1 MPTTTNTATHCYH
14 CGESLPPGVSISVP
28 LDGAERAMCCYG
40 CAAVA
45 ELVAQTGLTD
55 FYRYRT
61 APAMKP
67 VTADTE
73 WQVFD
78 RAEARKRFTRANADG
93 SAETDIVLEGI
104 NCAACAWLIEHS
116 LAPVPGV
123 LEASVNPATGRA
135 RLRWDDA
142 QTGLGSLLT
151 RIAALGY
158 RPHPVAGGMA
168 DIHQAERRTA
178 LKRLAVA
185 GLGMMQVMMYAV
197 ALYAGSFQGMD
208 AHLAQFLRLVSL
220 LVATPVVFY
229 AGKPFFVSA
238 WRDLAHRQ
246 TGMDVPVS
254 IAIGSAYLASVWAT
268 LSGRGEVY
276 FDSAVM
282 FVFFLSLG
290 RYAEMLARHRAG
302 AVTDALVR
310 MHPATATRLDADGTA
325 TTVTVAELESGDV
338 VQVRHGE
345 QVPADGRI
353 LRGEGRMDESML
365 TGEPEPVR
373 RGHDSRVYAAS
384 LNQGGP
390 IEVAVERIGG
400 ETLVSAI
407 GRLMSRAQAERPP
420 VAQMADRAARWFVAV
435 LLVLAALIGSYWYFA
450 APEEAFRITLA
461 VLVVTCPCA
470 LSLATPAAITAAT
483 GALARAGLLVT
494 RGSALEILARTNSV
508 LFDKTG
514 TLTRG
519 RPGIVSVQ
527 ILREGMSE
535 DRART
540 IAAALERDS
549 EHPLALAFREH
560 QAQTLSATDIEF
572 HTGRGIEGTVD
583 GTRWRI
589 GTPTF
594 CAEFHGQPIRHDAG
608 VVLADADGKV
618 VRFTLEDPLRA
629 EAQDTVRALAD
640 AGLMVAVASG
650 DAPLSVAA
658 TCSRLNIG
666 ECRARLAPEDKLA
679 WLRDLQATG
688 KHVAVVGDGVND
700 APVLAGADVGI
711 AMGSGSALAQTSAD
725 VIVLNER
732 LESLPV
738 ALATAKK
745 TVRVIR
751 TNLAWAVGY
760 NLIAIPL
767 AASGMLAPWM
777 AAVGM
782 SASSLIVVL
791 NALRAGRPAKMPQRL
806 MAPLHAHEVTG

>member
-1 MPTTTNTATHCYH
+1 MSVDTPKACYH
-14 CGESLPPGVSISVP
+14 CGEPLPGGTPVTVT
-28 LDGAERAMCCYG
+28 LDGAERAMCCHG

-45 ELVAQTGLTD
+45 RLVADAGLED
-55 FYRYRT
+55 FYRFRT

-67 VTADTE
+67 EAADTE

-78 RAEARKRFTRANADG
+78 RADARKRFARANADG
-93 SAETDIVLEGI
+93 SAETDLVLEGI
-104 NCAACAWLIEHS
+104 NCAACAWLIENS

-142 QTGLGSLLT
+142 KTGLGALLT
-151 RIAALGY
+151 RISALGY
-158 RPHPVAGGMA
+158 RPHPVAAGMA
-168 DIHQAERRTA
+168 DIAQNERRAA

-229 AGKPFFVSA
+229 AGRPFFVSA
-238 WRDLAHRQ
+238 WRDLSHRQ
-246 TGMDVPVS
+246 AGMDVPVS

-268 LSGRGEVY
+268 LAGRGEVY

-310 MHPATATRLDADGTA
+310 MHPSTATRLDDGA
-325 TTVTVAELESGDV
+325 AVTVTVAELEAGDT
-338 VQVRHGE
+338 VRVRYGE

-353 LRGEGRMDESML
+353 VRGDGRMDESML
-365 TGEPEPVR
+365 SGEPDPVR
-373 RGHDSRVYAAS
+373 RGPGSKVYAAS
-384 LNQGGP
+384 LNRGGP
-390 IEVAVERIGG
+390 IEVLVERIGG

-420 VAQMADRAARWFVAV
+420 VAQLADRAAHWFVAV
-435 LLVLAALIGSYWYFA
+435 LLVLAAGIGAYWYFV
-450 APEEAFRITLA
+450 APLDAFRIVLA

-483 GALARAGLLVT
+483 SALGRAGLLIT
-494 RGSALEILARTNSV
+494 RGTALETLARTDTV
-508 LFDKTG
+508 IFDKTG

-519 RPGIVSVQ
+519 RPGITGVQ
-527 ILREGMSE
+527 ILRPDMDEE
-535 DRART
+535 RARG

-549 EHPLALAFREH
+549 EHPLAQAFLAPDV
-560 QAQTLSATDIEF
+560 APAPATEVVF
-572 HTGRGIEGTVD
+572 HRGRGIEGTVG

-589 GTPTF
+589 GAPAF
-594 CAEFHGQPIRHDAG
+594 CAEFYLRPVMHDAG
-608 VVLADADGKV
+608 VVLADAAGPV
-618 VRFTLEDPLRA
+618 ARFTLEDPLRPQA
-629 EAQDTVRALAD
+629 KAAVQTLER
-640 AGLMVAVASG
+640 AGLEVLVASG
-650 DAPLSVAA
+650 DAPRAVAA
-658 TCSRLNIG
+658 VCSRLNIAEG
-666 ECRARLAPEDKLA
+666 RARLAPAEKLA
-679 WLRDLQATG
+679 WVRELQTQE
-688 KHVAVVGDGVND
+688 KRVTVIGDGVND

-725 VIVLNER
+725 VIVLSER
-732 LESLPV
+732 LESLPL
-738 ALATAKK
+738 ALGTAKK

-751 TNLAWAVGY
+751 ENLAWAVGY
-760 NLIAIPL
+760 NLVAIPL
-767 AASGMLAPWM
+767 AASGLLQPWM

-791 NALRAGRPAKMPQRL
+791 NALRAGRTPEAPPRTAERL
-806 MAPLHAHEVTG
+806 QPREVAG